1 MTVSGIA
8 ARIGFLWPADGLNDD
23 EYLRFVPAGVSWL
36 TARYDAGTQTE
47 DLTREVLSAYADP
60 EVLRRGARLLAP
72 THPDVLAC
80 GDHAASFIRGMAGED
95 GMIRAMQETLGCPA
109 VTMGR
114 AVLEALDAVR
124 ARRIALASPYSEEV
138 TEALRSY
145 LAEAGIKIV
154 DCHVDGSGRE
164 LDIGTRPPE
173 AWLSDLVAFAER
185 GRARPDALVL
195 AGGGV
200 RFAGAITAFEART
213 GLTVVTGPGA
223 LVRAALH
230 RLGRCHE
237 RPGLGRLFRTPAAR
251 SAPMIAARQSTG
263 TKSFAVS
270 DAPPVFVAGAGA
282 WLMSED
288 GRRYLDF
295 ASGSGTTALGH
306 GHPDLLGALARQ
318 AESGVLHLGPHFH
331 APAQAALYER
341 LCRLLPPHLTR
352 LHPAVSG
359 AEATEVAI
367 KAAMHATGARHFIGF
382 DGGYH
387 GRTFGALAVSGA
399 RGKNEDLGPFA
410 PSADILPF
418 PTDEA
423 AGRAAAERIRS
434 EGARLA
440 GIIIEAVEATAGLRV
455 AHPKGLEAIAAAAAE
470 SGVPLILDEVFTGF
484 GRTGRM
490 FAFEHFGLAPDLVI
504 FGKSLGGGLPAG
516 LVAGREELLAR
527 WPAGVQTSTFQL
539 HPASAAT
546 SGAFLQ
552 VLLRDDLVG
561 RVAGL
566 EPAFRAAL
574 QPLTR
579 CPDVEAL
586 RGLGAFWALAMTS
599 REATVRARRRALERG
614 LLTWECGLDGDVIG
628 LVPPLTIGEGEI
640 GEAAKIL
647 RAALTSE

>member
-1 MTVSGIA
+1 MTSAGKT

-23 EYLRFVPAGVSWL
+23 EYLRFVPDGVSWL
-36 TARYDAGTQTE
+36 TARYDAGTETE
-47 DLTREVLSAYADP
+47 DLTHEVLSAYADP
-60 EVLRRGARLLAP
+60 EVLRRGARLLRAA
-72 THPDVLAC
+72 HPDAVAC
-80 GDHAASFIRGMAGED
+80 GDHAASFIRGVAGED
-95 GMIRAMQETLGCPA
+95 EMIRAMEDTLGCPV

-114 AVLEALDAVR
+114 AILDALGAVG
-124 ARRIALASPYSEEV
+124 AGRIALASPYSEDV
-138 TEALRSY
+138 TDALRSY
-145 LAEAGIKIV
+145 LAEAGIDIV
-154 DCHVDGSGRE
+154 ACHVAGAGLE
-164 LDIGTRPPE
+164 LDIGMRPAE
-173 AWLSDLVAFAER
+173 AWLQDLVAFA
-185 GRARPDALVL
+185 GRIAGRPEAILV

-200 RFAGAITAFEART
+200 RFAATITAFEART
-213 GLTVVTGPGA
+213 GLPVVTGPGA

-230 RLGRCHE
+230 RISLSHE
-237 RPGLGRLFRTPAAR
+237 RAGLGRLFQTQGAHSVPT
-251 SAPMIAARQSTG
+251 IAARQSTG

-282 WLMSED
+282 WLISED

-306 GHPDLLGALARQ
+306 GHPDVLAALARQ

-331 APAQAALYER
+331 APAQAALYDR
-341 LCRLLPPHLTR
+341 LSRLLPQHLTR
-352 LHPAVSG
+352 LHPSVSG

-382 DGGYH
+382 EGGYH

-399 RGKNEDLGPFA
+399 RGKNEILGPFA
-410 PSADILPF
+410 PSAEILPF
-418 PTDEA
+418 PEDRA
-423 AGRAAAERIRS
+423 AGLAAAERIR
-434 EGARLA
+434 EAAAKLA
-440 GIIIEAVEATAGLRV
+440 GVIIEPVQATAGLR
-455 AHPKGLEAIAAAAAE
+455 AADPKGIEAIAAAAAE
-470 SGVPLILDEVFTGF
+470 TGVPLIVDEVFTGF

-490 FAFEHFGLAPDLVI
+490 FAFEHFGLAPDMAI

-527 WPAGVQTSTFQL
+527 WPVGVQTSTFQL

-566 EPAFRAAL
+566 EPAFKTAF

-579 CPDVEAL
+579 FPDVRAL
-586 RGLGAFWALAMTS
+586 RGIGAFWALAMTS
-599 REATVRARRRALERG
+599 GKATAWARRRALDRG

-628 LVPPLTIGEGEI
+628 LVPPLTVTEAEI
-640 GEAAKIL
+640 GEAVAIL
-647 RAALTSE
+647 EAALTPE